1 MPART
6 GTRAQ
11 GQSWGSLRG
20 AFRPRASVPPL
31 CWRPQWNRT
40 GLRRYPWGQSECG
53 SRGITLNGH
62 RHANKLLQNRSR
74 PCILAQAHI
83 GTRRKATCYSIA
95 SYDPT
100 MCTALSISVNRKA
113 GSFPISTRPRDQAS
127 GGRRAVRFSLPSALH
142 AGEPRESDDLA
153 ARIGPAGPRR
163 KPMLPYS
170 ASMIE
175 LAGVSFLVLL
185 EGAQTLPRPLAWW
198 DEQACRR
205 GWRHLRYPRTAP

>member
-1 MPART
+1 MVTGPPTNYYKTVRGRVSWRRRISVHDEKPPVIRSLPMARPS
-6 GTRAQ
+6 AQ
-11 GQSWGSLRG
+11 R
-20 AFRPRASVPPL
+20 
-31 CWRPQWNRT
+31 
-40 GLRRYPWGQSECG
+40 
-53 SRGITLNGH
+53 
-62 RHANKLLQNRSR
+62 
-74 PCILAQAHI
+74 
-83 GTRRKATCYSIA
+83 
-95 SYDPT
+95 
-100 MCTALSISVNRKA
+100 LSISVNRKA

-163 KPMLPYS
+163 KPMLPYG

-198 DEQACRR
+198 DEQA
-205 GWRHLRYPRTAP
+205 

>member
-1 MPART
+1 MLATEILARS
-6 GTRAQ
+6 GTEPDCADIL
-11 GQSWGSLRG
+11 GVS
-20 AFRPRASVPPL
+20 
-31 CWRPQWNRT
+31 
-40 GLRRYPWGQSECG
+40 RRCG

-95 SYDPT
+95 SYGPT

-113 GSFPISTRPRDQAS
+113 GSFPVSTRPRDQAS

-142 AGEPRESDDLA
+142 AGEPRESDELA
-153 ARIGPAGPRR
+153 GRIGLAGPRR

>member
-1 MPART
+1 MEPNRIAPISLGSVGVWFERHHAKWSQARQQT
-6 GTRAQ
+6 ITKPFEAVYP
-11 GQSWGSLRG
+11 G
-20 AFRPRASVPPL
+20 AGAY
-31 CWRPQWNRT
+31 
-40 GLRRYPWGQSECG
+40 RYTTKS
-53 SRGITLNGH
+53 H
-62 RHANKLLQNRSR
+62 LLFDRFLW
-74 PCILAQAHI
+74 PDHVH
-83 GTRRKATCYSIA
+83 
-95 SYDPT
+95 
-100 MCTALSISVNRKA
+100 ALSISVNRKA

-163 KPMLPYS
+163 TPLLPYS